1 MSNNNNL
8 NAAKRAKNDEFYTLI
23 TDIENELQHY
33 KDFFRGKAVYCNCDS
48 PTESNFPRYFLEHFG
63 ELGLERITATCHVPG
78 GRGLKG
84 EKRKG
89 GEYTVEQLD
98 GDGDFRSEECVELLK
113 EADVVVGN
121 PPFSLFRE
129 YIAQLMEYGK
139 KFLIIG
145 NKNAIAYKE
154 IFPYIKENKLWLG
167 VSSFNTGMYFGVP
180 DNYQYATTY
189 KFAREINGEK
199 VMRVSSICWFTN
211 IPHAPVGKPL
221 ILEKRYSPEDYPKY
235 DNYDAIEVSK
245 VKDIPVDYDGV
256 MGVPLTYIQYHSK
269 DQFEIVGCSYQYG
282 DCGKH
287 LDNTEWGCMFNGKPI
302 YKRLFIR
309 RKDALEPADFDI
321 LGATESEGVGF
332 SNGLFSGGSTKQ
344 ALVDGNRIY
353 KRLFIRRK

>member
-1 MSNNNNL
+1 MSNNSNL
-8 NAAKRAKNDEFYTLI
+8 HAAKKAKNDEFYTRLE
-23 TDIENELQHY
+23 DIEKELAHY
-33 KDFFRGKAVYCNCDS
+33 KDFFRGKAVYCNCDH

-78 GRGLKG
+78 GRGWKG

-113 EADVVVGN
+113 QADVVIGN

-129 YIAQLMEYGK
+129 YVAQLIEYGK
-139 KFLIIG
+139 KFLVIG
-145 NKNAIAYKE
+145 NKNCLTFKD
-154 IFPYIKENKLWLG
+154 IFPYIKENEIWLG
-167 VSSFNTGMYFGVP
+167 CTPVKEFLQPDGTAKKFG
-180 DNYQYATTY
+180 N
-189 KFAREINGEK
+189 IG
-199 VMRVSSICWFTN
+199 WLTN
-211 IPHAPVGKPL
+211 IPHAPVGKTL
-221 ILEKRYSPEDYPKY
+221 ILEKRYSPDEYQKY
-235 DNYDAIEVSK
+235 DNYNAIEVSR
-245 VKDIPVDYDGV
+245 VADIPVDYDGV